1 MKSKYLSI
9 LSLTLL
15 LVGCSGT
22 NTTPNTSKPST
33 NPSSTNKQSTNNSS
47 TSKST
52 KSLFDLFESMK
63 TGLTI
68 NGTIKDFDGD
78 DLNQTTTFT
87 TKFSDDSYHYDRK
100 VEDKEGSL
108 DYFKITE
115 DSNEYVG
122 TYDIDE
128 NNNLVLTKASDGE
141 GSLSWSM
148 VSNPFYDETSD
159 SGFFDK
165 DNDGNYYLDFSKD
178 GQTAGNRFKAAR
190 NFTSKIA
197 ILSIMS
203 FNEFKIIVK
212 NDSIDSFHIV
222 SKEANDKDGSP
233 FHYEIDFTINN
244 DKNVDH
250 EANKPVPYEHKDY
263 HDALKSAFD
272 NLFSNPYSFERNV
285 SNISNVKMPHLEGYI
300 SSSVMFYQID
310 DNNFSGALVKD
321 GYVHEITKEN
331 GTYYYKEEKEK
342 NSDGSY
348 ITHLSYSMPR
358 RSEPIEAF
366 TFDKETNVYSLTIM
380 PDRFAYYFDSF
391 SDLDDSH
398 HVEDV
403 IKAEIKL
410 SNSKIDTVKFLQ
422 ENGGYVE
429 YKIYS
434 DSSKL
439 PFDINTISEFDSLSK
454 MYGTFT
460 GSFSSTSPFKNQKVQ
475 IKVEKIKNTDKY
487 SKDEYVYSVTFKKG
501 FNLDDETEYA
511 GTNVSISDN
520 NLSFECGGYSITIA
534 LSNNEYK
541 LTIESDSGK
550 SDSTIL
556 TREQINK

>member
-1 MKSKYLSI
+1 MKSKHLSI

-22 NTTPNTSKPST
+22 DTTPNTSKPST

-100 VEDKEGSL
+100 VGNEEGSL

-141 GSLSWSM
+141 GPLSWSM

-178 GQTAGNRFKAAR
+178 GQTAGNRYKAAR

-203 FNEFKIIVK
+203 FDEFKIIVK

-244 DKNVDH
+244 DKSVDH

-285 SNISNVKMPHLEGYI
+285 SNISNVKMPYLEGYI

-321 GYVHEITKEN
+321 GYVHEITKED
-331 GTYYYKEEKEK
+331 GTYYYKQEKEK
-342 NSDGSY
+342 DSDGSY
-348 ITHLSYSMPR
+348 ITHLSYSMPK

-366 TFDKETNVYSLTIM
+366 TFDKETDVYSLTIM
-380 PDRFAYYFDSF
+380 PDRFAFYFDSF
-391 SDLDDSH
+391 SDLDDSY

-403 IKAEIKL
+403 TKAEIKL

-422 ENGGYVE
+422 KNGGYVE

-475 IKVEKIKNTDKY
+475 IKVEKKKNTDKY
-487 SKDEYVYSVTFKKG
+487 SKDEYVYSVTFKMG

-520 NLSFECGGYSITIA
+520 NLSFECGGYSIAIT

-556 TREQINK
+556 TRE

>member
-1 MKSKYLSI
+1 MKTKYLSI
-9 LSLTLL
+9 LSLALL

-22 NTTPNTSKPST
+22 NTTSNTSKPST

-203 FNEFKIIVK
+203 FDEFKIIVK

-348 ITHLSYSMPR
+348 ITNLSYSMPR
-358 RSEPIEAF
+358 RSEPVEAF

-391 SDLDDSH
+391 SDLDDSYN
-398 HVEDV
+398 VENV

-460 GSFSSTSPFKNQKVQ
+460 GSFSSTSPFKNQKIQ
-475 IKVEKIKNTDKY
+475 IKVEKKKNTDKY
-487 SKDEYVYSVTFKKG
+487 SKDEYVYSVTFKMG

-520 NLSFECGGYSITIA
+520 NLSFECGGYSIAIT

-541 LTIESDSGK
+541 LTIESDLGK

-556 TREQINK
+556 TRE

>member
-1 MKSKYLSI
+1 MKSKHLSI
-9 LSLTLL
+9 LSLALL

-22 NTTPNTSKPST
+22 NTTPKTSKPST

-87 TKFSDDSYHYDRK
+87 TKFSADSYHYDRK
-100 VEDKEGSL
+100 VGNEEGSL

-128 NNNLVLTKASDGE
+128 NNKLVLTKASDGE

-148 VSNPFYDETSD
+148 VSNPFYDETND

-178 GQTAGNRFKAAR
+178 GQTAGNRYKAAR

-203 FNEFKIIVK
+203 FDEFKIIVK

-222 SKEANDKDGSP
+222 SKEASDKDGSP

-272 NLFSNPYSFERNV
+272 SLFSNPYSFERNV
-285 SNISNVKMPHLEGYI
+285 SKISNVKMPHLEGYI

-321 GYVHEITKEN
+321 GYVHEITKED

-342 NSDGSY
+342 DSDGSY
-348 ITHLSYSMPR
+348 ITDLSYSMPR

-391 SDLDDSH
+391 SDLDDSY

-403 IKAEIKL
+403 TKAEITL

-422 ENGGYVE
+422 KNGGYVE

-434 DSSKL
+434 DSTKL

-475 IKVEKIKNTDKY
+475 IKVKKIKNTDKY
-487 SKDEYVYSVTFKKG
+487 SKDEYVYSVTFKMD
-501 FNLDDETEYA
+501 FNLDNETEYA
-511 GTNVSISDN
+511 ATNVSISDN
-520 NLSFECGGYSITIA
+520 SLSFECGGYLITIT

-556 TREQINK
+556 TRE

>member
-47 TSKST
+47 TYKST
-52 KSLFDLFESMK
+52 KSLFDLFKSMK

-203 FNEFKIIVK
+203 FDEFKIIVK

-348 ITHLSYSMPR
+348 ITNLSYSMPR

-391 SDLDDSH
+391 SDLDDSY

-475 IKVEKIKNTDKY
+475 IKVEKKKNTDKY

-541 LTIESDSGK
+541 MTIESDSGK
-550 SDSTIL
+550 SDSTTL
-556 TREQINK
+556 TRE

>member
-1 MKSKYLSI
+1 MKTKYLSI
-9 LSLTLL
+9 LSLALL

-22 NTTPNTSKPST
+22 NTTSNTSKPST

-203 FNEFKIIVK
+203 FDEFKIIVK

-342 NSDGSY
+342 DSDGSY
-348 ITHLSYSMPR
+348 ITDLSYSMPR

-366 TFDKETNVYSLTIM
+366 TFDKETNVYSLNIM
-380 PDRFAYYFDSF
+380 PDRFAYYFNSF
-391 SDLDDSH
+391 SDLDDSYN
-398 HVEDV
+398 VENV

-460 GSFSSTSPFKNQKVQ
+460 GSFSSTSPFKNQKIQ
-475 IKVEKIKNTDKY
+475 IKVEKKKNTDKY

-501 FNLDDETEYA
+501 SNLDAETEYA

-520 NLSFECGGYSITIA
+520 NLSFECGGYSIAIT

-556 TREQINK
+556 TRE

>member
-1 MKSKYLSI
+1 MKSKHLSI

-22 NTTPNTSKPST
+22 NKTSNTSKPST

-178 GQTAGNRFKAAR
+178 GQTAGNRYKAAR

-203 FNEFKIIVK
+203 FDEFKIIVK

-222 SKEANDKDGSP
+222 SKEASDKDGSP

-321 GYVHEITKEN
+321 GYVHEITKED

-348 ITHLSYSMPR
+348 ITDLSYSMPR
-358 RSEPIEAF
+358 RNEPFEAF

-391 SDLDDSH
+391 SDLDDSYN
-398 HVEDV
+398 VENV

-475 IKVEKIKNTDKY
+475 IKVEKKKNTDKY

-550 SDSTIL
+550 SDSTTL
-556 TREQINK
+556 TRE

>member
-1 MKSKYLSI
+1 MKSKHLSI
-9 LSLTLL
+9 LPLALL

-203 FNEFKIIVK
+203 FDEFKIIVK
-212 NDSIDSFHIV
+212 NDSVDSFHIV

-321 GYVHEITKEN
+321 GYVHEITKED

-342 NSDGSY
+342 DSDGSY
-348 ITHLSYSMPR
+348 ITDLSYSMPR

-366 TFDKETNVYSLTIM
+366 TFDKETNVYSLNIM

-391 SDLDDSH
+391 SDLDDSYN
-398 HVEDV
+398 VENV

-501 FNLDDETEYA
+501 LNLDDEKGYA

-520 NLSFECGGYSITIA
+520 NLSFECGGYSISIA

-556 TREQINK
+556 TRE

>member
-1 MKSKYLSI
+1 MKSKHLSI
-9 LSLTLL
+9 LSLALL

-87 TKFSDDSYHYDRK
+87 TKFSNDSYHYDRK
-100 VEDKEGSL
+100 VKDEEGSL

-178 GQTAGNRFKAAR
+178 GQTAGNRYKAAR

-203 FNEFKIIVK
+203 FDEFKIIVK

-310 DNNFSGALVKD
+310 DNNFSGALIKD
-321 GYVHEITKEN
+321 GYVHEITKED

-342 NSDGSY
+342 DSDGLY
-348 ITHLSYSMPR
+348 ITDLSYSMPR

-391 SDLDDSH
+391 SDLDDSYN
-398 HVEDV
+398 VKNV

-475 IKVEKIKNTDKY
+475 IKVEKKKNTDKY

-501 FNLDDETEYA
+501 FNLDDEIEYA

-520 NLSFECGGYSITIA
+520 SLSFECGGYSITIA
-534 LSNNEYK
+534 LSNNEYN

-556 TREQINK
+556 TRE

>member
-1 MKSKYLSI
+1 MKTKYLSI
-9 LSLTLL
+9 LSLALL

-22 NTTPNTSKPST
+22 NTTSNTSKPST

-115 DSNEYVG
+115 DSNEYVE

-203 FNEFKIIVK
+203 FDEFKIIVK

-348 ITHLSYSMPR
+348 ITNLSYSMPR
-358 RSEPIEAF
+358 RSEPVEAF

-391 SDLDDSH
+391 SDLDDSYN
-398 HVEDV
+398 VENV

-460 GSFSSTSPFKNQKVQ
+460 GSFSSTSPFKNQKIQ
-475 IKVEKIKNTDKY
+475 IKVEKKKNTDKY

-556 TREQINK
+556 TRE

>member
-1 MKSKYLSI
+1 MKSKHLSI
-9 LSLTLL
+9 LSLALL
-15 LVGCSGT
+15 LVGCSGAD
-22 NTTPNTSKPST
+22 TTPNTSKPST

-100 VEDKEGSL
+100 VGNEEGSL

-115 DSNEYVG
+115 ESNEYVG

-165 DNDGNYYLDFSKD
+165 DNNGNYYLDFSKD
-178 GQTAGNRFKAAR
+178 GQTAGNRYKAAR

-203 FNEFKIIVK
+203 FDEFKIIVK

-285 SNISNVKMPHLEGYI
+285 SNISNVKMPYLEGYI
-300 SSSVMFYQID
+300 SSSVMFYQIN

-321 GYVHEITKEN
+321 GYVHEITKED
-331 GTYYYKEEKEK
+331 GTYYYKQEKEK
-342 NSDGSY
+342 DSDGSY

-366 TFDKETNVYSLTIM
+366 TFDKETDVYSLTIM
-380 PDRFAYYFDSF
+380 PDRFAFYFDSF
-391 SDLDDSH
+391 SDLDDSY

-403 IKAEIKL
+403 TKAEIKL

-460 GSFSSTSPFKNQKVQ
+460 GSFSSTSPFKNQKIQ
-475 IKVEKIKNTDKY
+475 IKVEKKKNTDKY
-487 SKDEYVYSVTFKKG
+487 SKDEYVYSVTFKMG
-501 FNLDDETEYA
+501 VNLDNETEYA
-511 GTNVSISDN
+511 ATNVSISDN
-520 NLSFECGGYSITIA
+520 SLSFECGGYSIAIS
-534 LSNNEYK
+534 LLNNEYK

-556 TREQINK
+556 TRE

>member
-9 LSLTLL
+9 LSLALL

-178 GQTAGNRFKAAR
+178 GQTAGNRYKAAR

-203 FNEFKIIVK
+203 FDEFKIIVK

-310 DNNFSGALVKD
+310 DNTFSGALVKD
-321 GYVHEITKEN
+321 GYVHEIIKEDE
-331 GTYYYKEEKEK
+331 TYYYKEEKEK
-342 NSDGSY
+342 DSDGSY
-348 ITHLSYSMPR
+348 ITNLSYSMPR
-358 RSEPIEAF
+358 RSEPVEAF

-391 SDLDDSH
+391 SDLDDSYN
-398 HVEDV
+398 VENV

-475 IKVEKIKNTDKY
+475 IKVEKKKNTDKY

-501 FNLDDETEYA
+501 LNLDDEKGYA
-511 GTNVSISDN
+511 GINVSISDN
-520 NLSFECGGYSITIA
+520 NLSFECGGYSITIT

-556 TREQINK
+556 TRE

>member
-9 LSLTLL
+9 LSLGLL

-165 DNDGNYYLDFSKD
+165 DIDGNYYLDFSKD
-178 GQTAGNRFKAAR
+178 GQTAGNRYKAAR

-197 ILSIMS
+197 ILSIMN
-203 FNEFKIIVK
+203 FDEFKIIVK

-285 SNISNVKMPHLEGYI
+285 SNISNVKMPYLEGYI

-342 NSDGSY
+342 DSDGSY

-391 SDLDDSH
+391 SDLDDSY

-410 SNSKIDTVKFLQ
+410 SDSKIDTVKFLQ

-475 IKVEKIKNTDKY
+475 IKVEKKKNNDKY

-501 FNLDDETEYA
+501 LNLDDETEYA
-511 GTNVSISDN
+511 ATNVSISDN
-520 NLSFECGGYSITIA
+520 SLSFKWDVYSISIT

-556 TREQINK
+556 TRE

>member
-9 LSLTLL
+9 LSLALL

-165 DNDGNYYLDFSKD
+165 DNDGNYYLEFSKD
-178 GQTAGNRFKAAR
+178 GQTAGNRYKAAR

-203 FNEFKIIVK
+203 FDEFKIIVK

-250 EANKPVPYEHKDY
+250 EANKPVPCEHKDY

-321 GYVHEITKEN
+321 GYVHEITKEDE
-331 GTYYYKEEKEK
+331 TYYYKEEKEK
-342 NSDGSY
+342 DSDGSY
-348 ITHLSYSMPR
+348 ITNLSYSMPR

-391 SDLDDSH
+391 SDLDDSYN
-398 HVEDV
+398 VENV

-475 IKVEKIKNTDKY
+475 IKVEKKKNTDKY

-501 FNLDDETEYA
+501 FNLDDEKGYA

-520 NLSFECGGYSITIA
+520 NLSFECGGYLIAIT

-556 TREQINK
+556 TRE

>member
-203 FNEFKIIVK
+203 FDEFKIIVK

-321 GYVHEITKEN
+321 GYVHEITKED

-342 NSDGSY
+342 DSDGSY
-348 ITHLSYSMPR
+348 ITNLSYSMPR
-358 RSEPIEAF
+358 RSEPVEAF

-391 SDLDDSH
+391 SDLDDSYN
-398 HVEDV
+398 VENV

-475 IKVEKIKNTDKY
+475 IKVEKKKNADKY
-487 SKDEYVYSVTFKKG
+487 SKDEYVYLVTFKKG

-556 TREQINK
+556 TRE

>member
-1 MKSKYLSI
+1 MKTKYLSI
-9 LSLTLL
+9 LSLALL

-22 NTTPNTSKPST
+22 NTTSNTSKPST

-203 FNEFKIIVK
+203 FDEFKIIVK

-391 SDLDDSH
+391 SDLDDSY

>member
-203 FNEFKIIVK
+203 FDEFKIIVK

-321 GYVHEITKEN
+321 GYVHEITKED

-342 NSDGSY
+342 DSDGSY
-348 ITHLSYSMPR
+348 ITNLSYSMPR

-391 SDLDDSH
+391 SDLDDSYN
-398 HVEDV
+398 VENV

-475 IKVEKIKNTDKY
+475 IKVEKKKNADKY
-487 SKDEYVYSVTFKKG
+487 SKDEYVYLVTFKKG
-501 FNLDDETEYA
+501 FDLDDETEYA

-550 SDSTIL
+550 SDWTIL
-556 TREQINK
+556 TRE

>member
-1 MKSKYLSI
+1 MKSKHLSI

-87 TKFSDDSYHYDRK
+87 TKFSADSYHYDRK
-100 VEDKEGSL
+100 VGNEEGSL

-148 VSNPFYDETSD
+148 VSNPFYDETND

-178 GQTAGNRFKAAR
+178 GQTAGNRYKAAR

-203 FNEFKIIVK
+203 FDEFKIIVK

-222 SKEANDKDGSP
+222 SKEASDKDGSP

-272 NLFSNPYSFERNV
+272 SLFSNPYSFERNV
-285 SNISNVKMPHLEGYI
+285 SNISNVKMPYLEGYI

-310 DNNFSGALVKD
+310 DNNFSGALVKN
-321 GYVHEITKEN
+321 GYVHEITKED

-342 NSDGSY
+342 DSNGSY
-348 ITHLSYSMPR
+348 ITDLSYSMPR

-366 TFDKETNVYSLTIM
+366 TFNKETNVYSLTIM

-391 SDLDDSH
+391 SDLDDSYN
-398 HVEDV
+398 VEDV
-403 IKAEIKL
+403 IKAEITL

-429 YKIYS
+429 YKIFS

-475 IKVEKIKNTDKY
+475 IKVEKKKNTDKY
-487 SKDEYVYSVTFKKG
+487 SKDEYVYSVTFKMG
-501 FNLDDETEYA
+501 FNLDDETEYV

-520 NLSFECGGYSITIA
+520 NLSFECGGYSITIT
-534 LSNNEYK
+534 LSNNEYT

-556 TREQINK
+556 TRE

>member
-1 MKSKYLSI
+1 MKSKHLSI
-9 LSLTLL
+9 LPLALL

-87 TKFSDDSYHYDRK
+87 TKFRDDSYHYDRK
-100 VEDKEGSL
+100 VGNEKGSL

-178 GQTAGNRFKAAR
+178 GQTAGNRYKAAR

-197 ILSIMS
+197 ILSIMN
-203 FNEFKIIVK
+203 FDEFKIIVK

-321 GYVHEITKEN
+321 GYVHEITKED

-342 NSDGSY
+342 DSDGSY
-348 ITHLSYSMPR
+348 ITNLSYSMPR

-391 SDLDDSH
+391 SDLDDSYN
-398 HVEDV
+398 VENV

-410 SNSKIDTVKFLQ
+410 SDSKIDTVKFLQ

-475 IKVEKIKNTDKY
+475 IKVEKKKNTDKY

-550 SDSTIL
+550 SDWTIL
-556 TREQINK
+556 TRE

>member
-1 MKSKYLSI
+1 MKSKHLSI
-9 LSLTLL
+9 LPLALL

-22 NTTPNTSKPST
+22 NTTSNTSKPST

-100 VEDKEGSL
+100 VRNEKGSL

-178 GQTAGNRFKAAR
+178 GQTAGNRYKAAR

-203 FNEFKIIVK
+203 FDEFKIIVK

-285 SNISNVKMPHLEGYI
+285 SNISNVKMPYLEGYI
-300 SSSVMFYQID
+300 SSSIMFYQID

-321 GYVHEITKEN
+321 GYVHEITKED

-342 NSDGSY
+342 DSDGSY

-391 SDLDDSH
+391 SDLDDSY

-410 SNSKIDTVKFLQ
+410 SNSKIDTVKFLH

-475 IKVEKIKNTDKY
+475 IKVEKKKNTDKY

-520 NLSFECGGYSITIA
+520 NLSFECGGYSITIT

-556 TREQINK
+556 TRE

>member
-1 MKSKYLSI
+1 MKTKYLSI
-9 LSLTLL
+9 LSLALL

-22 NTTPNTSKPST
+22 NTTSNTSKPST

-115 DSNEYVG
+115 DSNEYVE

-203 FNEFKIIVK
+203 FDEFKIIVK

-348 ITHLSYSMPR
+348 ITNLSYSMPR
-358 RSEPIEAF
+358 RSEPVEAF
-366 TFDKETNVYSLTIM
+366 TFDKETKVYSLTIM

-391 SDLDDSH
+391 SDLDDSYN
-398 HVEDV
+398 VEKV

-460 GSFSSTSPFKNQKVQ
+460 GSFSSTSPFKNQKIQ
-475 IKVEKIKNTDKY
+475 IKVEKKKNTDKY

-556 TREQINK
+556 TRE

>member
-203 FNEFKIIVK
+203 FDEFKIIVK

-321 GYVHEITKEN
+321 GYVHEITKED

-391 SDLDDSH
+391 SDLDDSYN
-398 HVEDV
+398 VENV

-410 SNSKIDTVKFLQ
+410 SDSKIDTVKFLQ

-439 PFDINTISEFDSLSK
+439 PFDINAISEFDSLSK

>member
-1 MKSKYLSI
+1 MKTKYLSI
-9 LSLTLL
+9 LSLALL

-22 NTTPNTSKPST
+22 NTTSNTSKPST

-203 FNEFKIIVK
+203 FDEFKIIVK

-272 NLFSNPYSFERNV
+272 NLFSNLYSFERNV

-348 ITHLSYSMPR
+348 ITNLSYSMPR
-358 RSEPIEAF
+358 RSEPVEAF

-391 SDLDDSH
+391 SDLDDSYN
-398 HVEDV
+398 VEKV

-460 GSFSSTSPFKNQKVQ
+460 GSFSSTSPFKNQKIQ
-475 IKVEKIKNTDKY
+475 IKVEKKKNTDKY

-556 TREQINK
+556 TRE

>member
-141 GSLSWSM
+141 ESLSWSM

-203 FNEFKIIVK
+203 FDEFKIIVK

-321 GYVHEITKEN
+321 GYVHEITKED

-342 NSDGSY
+342 DSDGSY
-348 ITHLSYSMPR
+348 ITDLSYSKPK
-358 RSEPIEAF
+358 RSEPVEAF

-391 SDLDDSH
+391 SDLDDSYN
-398 HVEDV
+398 VENV

-439 PFDINTISEFDSLSK
+439 PFDLNTISEFDSLSK

-487 SKDEYVYSVTFKKG
+487 SKDEYVYSVIFKMG
-501 FNLDDETEYA
+501 LNLDDETEYA

>member
-9 LSLTLL
+9 LSLALL

-159 SGFFDK
+159 SGFFNK

-203 FNEFKIIVK
+203 FDEFKIIVK

-300 SSSVMFYQID
+300 SSSIMFYQID

-321 GYVHEITKEN
+321 GYVHEITKED

-348 ITHLSYSMPR
+348 ITDLSYSMPR

-391 SDLDDSH
+391 SDLDDSYN
-398 HVEDV
+398 VENV

-410 SNSKIDTVKFLQ
+410 SDSKIDTVKFLQ

-475 IKVEKIKNTDKY
+475 IKVEKKKNTDKY

-556 TREQINK
+556 TRE

>member
-1 MKSKYLSI
+1 MKTKYLSI
-9 LSLTLL
+9 LSLALL

-22 NTTPNTSKPST
+22 NTTSNTSKPST

-178 GQTAGNRFKAAR
+178 GQTAGNRYKAAR

-203 FNEFKIIVK
+203 FDEFKIIVK

-321 GYVHEITKEN
+321 GYVHEIIKEDE
-331 GTYYYKEEKEK
+331 TYYYKEEKEK

-348 ITHLSYSMPR
+348 ITNLSYSMPR
-358 RSEPIEAF
+358 RSEPVEAF

-391 SDLDDSH
+391 SDLDDSYN
-398 HVEDV
+398 VENV

-460 GSFSSTSPFKNQKVQ
+460 GSFSSTSPFKNQKIQ
-475 IKVEKIKNTDKY
+475 IKVEKKKNTDKY
-487 SKDEYVYSVTFKKG
+487 SKDEYVYSVTFKMG

-520 NLSFECGGYSITIA
+520 NLSFECGGYSIAIT

-541 LTIESDSGK
+541 LTIESDLGK

-556 TREQINK
+556 TRE

>member
-1 MKSKYLSI
+1 MKSKHLSI
-9 LSLTLL
+9 LSLALL
-15 LVGCSGT
+15 LVGCSGAD
-22 NTTPNTSKPST
+22 TTPNTSKPST

-87 TKFSDDSYHYDRK
+87 AKFSDDSYHYDRK
-100 VEDKEGSL
+100 VGNEEGSL

-178 GQTAGNRFKAAR
+178 GQTAGNRYKAAR

-203 FNEFKIIVK
+203 FDEFKIIVK

-321 GYVHEITKEN
+321 GYVHEITKED

-342 NSDGSY
+342 DSDGSY
-348 ITHLSYSMPR
+348 ITNLSYSMPR
-358 RSEPIEAF
+358 RSEPVEAF

-391 SDLDDSH
+391 SDLDDSY

-410 SNSKIDTVKFLQ
+410 SNSKIDTVKFLH

-439 PFDINTISEFDSLSK
+439 PFDINTISAFDSLSK

-475 IKVEKIKNTDKY
+475 IKVEKKKNTDKY

-501 FNLDDETEYA
+501 FNLDDETEYV

-520 NLSFECGGYSITIA
+520 SLSFECGGYSIAIT

-550 SDSTIL
+550 SGSTIL
-556 TREQINK
+556 TRE

>member
-87 TKFSDDSYHYDRK
+87 TKFSDDSYHYNRK

-178 GQTAGNRFKAAR
+178 GQTAGNRYKAAR

-203 FNEFKIIVK
+203 FDEFKIIVK

-321 GYVHEITKEN
+321 GYVHEITKED

-342 NSDGSY
+342 DSDGSY

-391 SDLDDSH
+391 SDLDDSYN
-398 HVEDV
+398 VENV

-439 PFDINTISEFDSLSK
+439 PFDINTISEFNSLSK

-475 IKVEKIKNTDKY
+475 IKVEKKKNADKY
-487 SKDEYVYSVTFKKG
+487 SKDEYVYLVTFKKG

-556 TREQINK
+556 TRE

>member
-9 LSLTLL
+9 LSLALL

-203 FNEFKIIVK
+203 FDEFKIIVK

-321 GYVHEITKEN
+321 GYVHEITKED

-342 NSDGSY
+342 DSDGSY

-391 SDLDDSH
+391 SDLDDSYN
-398 HVEDV
+398 VENV

-460 GSFSSTSPFKNQKVQ
+460 GSFSSTSPFKNQKIQ
-475 IKVEKIKNTDKY
+475 IKVEKKKNTDKY

-534 LSNNEYK
+534 LSNNEYE

-556 TREQINK
+556 TRE

>member
-9 LSLTLL
+9 LSLALL

-87 TKFSDDSYHYDRK
+87 TKFSNDSYHYDRK
-100 VEDKEGSL
+100 VRDKEGSL

-165 DNDGNYYLDFSKD
+165 DNDGNYYLDFTKD
-178 GQTAGNRFKAAR
+178 GQTAGNRYKAAR

-203 FNEFKIIVK
+203 FDEFKIIVK

-244 DKNVDH
+244 DKSVDH

-310 DNNFSGALVKD
+310 DNNFSGALVKN
-321 GYVHEITKEN
+321 GYVHEITKED

-342 NSDGSY
+342 DSNGSY
-348 ITHLSYSMPR
+348 ITDLSYSMPR

-391 SDLDDSH
+391 SDLDDSYN
-398 HVEDV
+398 VEDV
-403 IKAEIKL
+403 TKAEIKL

-475 IKVEKIKNTDKY
+475 IKVEKKKNTDKY
-487 SKDEYVYSVTFKKG
+487 SKDEYVYSVTFKMG
-501 FNLDDETEYA
+501 FNLDNETGYV

-520 NLSFECGGYSITIA
+520 SLSFECGGYSITIT
-534 LSNNEYK
+534 LSNNEYT

-556 TREQINK
+556 TRE

>member
-1 MKSKYLSI
+1 
-9 LSLTLL
+9 
-15 LVGCSGT
+15 
-22 NTTPNTSKPST
+22 
-33 NPSSTNKQSTNNSS
+33 
-47 TSKST
+47 
-52 KSLFDLFESMK
+52 
-63 TGLTI
+63 
-68 NGTIKDFDGD
+68 
-78 DLNQTTTFT
+78 
-87 TKFSDDSYHYDRK
+87 
-100 VEDKEGSL
+100 
-108 DYFKITE
+108 
-115 DSNEYVG
+115 
-122 TYDIDE
+122 
-128 NNNLVLTKASDGE
+128 
-141 GSLSWSM
+141 
-148 VSNPFYDETSD
+148 
-159 SGFFDK
+159 
-165 DNDGNYYLDFSKD
+165 
-178 GQTAGNRFKAAR
+178 
-190 NFTSKIA
+190 
-197 ILSIMS
+197 MS
-203 FNEFKIIVK
+203 FDEFKIIVK

-263 HDALKSAFD
+263 HDTLKSAFD

-310 DNNFSGALVKD
+310 NNNFSGALVKD
-321 GYVHEITKEN
+321 RYVHEITKED

-342 NSDGSY
+342 DSDGSY
-348 ITHLSYSMPR
+348 ITNLSYSMPR

-391 SDLDDSH
+391 SDLDDSY

-410 SNSKIDTVKFLQ
+410 SNSKIDTVKFLH

-439 PFDINTISEFDSLSK
+439 PFDINTISAFDSLSK

-475 IKVEKIKNTDKY
+475 IKVEKKKNTDKY

-501 FNLDDETEYA
+501 LNLDDEKGYA
-511 GTNVSISDN
+511 GINVSISDN
-520 NLSFECGGYSITIA
+520 NLSFECGGYSIAIT

-556 TREQINK
+556 TRE

>member
-203 FNEFKIIVK
+203 FDEFKIIVK

-391 SDLDDSH
+391 SDLDDSYN
-398 HVEDV
+398 VENV

-410 SNSKIDTVKFLQ
+410 SNSKIDAVKFLQ

-439 PFDINTISEFDSLSK
+439 PFDINAISEFDSLSK

>member
-9 LSLTLL
+9 LSLALL
-15 LVGCSGT
+15 LVGCSGA

-100 VEDKEGSL
+100 VGDEEGSL

-141 GSLSWSM
+141 GPLSWSM

-178 GQTAGNRFKAAR
+178 GQTAGNRYKAAR

-203 FNEFKIIVK
+203 FDEFKIIVK

-244 DKNVDH
+244 DKSVDY

-285 SNISNVKMPHLEGYI
+285 SNISNVKMPYLEGYI
-300 SSSVMFYQID
+300 SSSVMFYQIN

-321 GYVHEITKEN
+321 GYVHEITKED

-342 NSDGSY
+342 DSDGSY

-366 TFDKETNVYSLTIM
+366 TFDKETDVYSLTIM
-380 PDRFAYYFDSF
+380 PDRFAFYFDSF
-391 SDLDDSH
+391 SDLDDSY

-403 IKAEIKL
+403 TKAEIKL

-422 ENGGYVE
+422 KNGGYVE

-439 PFDINTISEFDSLSK
+439 PFDINTINEFDSLSK

-475 IKVEKIKNTDKY
+475 IKVEKKKNTDKY
-487 SKDEYVYSVTFKKG
+487 SKDEYVYSVTFKMG
-501 FNLDDETEYA
+501 FNLDDETGYV
-511 GTNVSISDN
+511 GTNVSILDN
-520 NLSFECGGYSITIA
+520 YLSFECGGYSITIT

-556 TREQINK
+556 TRE

>member
-1 MKSKYLSI
+1 MKSKHLSI

-78 DLNQTTTFT
+78 DLSQTTTFT

-178 GQTAGNRFKAAR
+178 GQTAGNRYKAAR

-203 FNEFKIIVK
+203 FDEFKIIVK

-310 DNNFSGALVKD
+310 DNTFSGALVKD
-321 GYVHEITKEN
+321 GYVHEIIKEDE
-331 GTYYYKEEKEK
+331 TYYYKEEKEK
-342 NSDGSY
+342 DSDGSY
-348 ITHLSYSMPR
+348 ITNLSYSMPR
-358 RSEPIEAF
+358 RSEPVEAF

-391 SDLDDSH
+391 SDLDDSYI
-398 HVEDV
+398 VENV

-475 IKVEKIKNTDKY
+475 IKVEKKKNTDKY

-501 FNLDDETEYA
+501 LNLDDEKGYA
-511 GTNVSISDN
+511 GINVSISDN
-520 NLSFECGGYSITIA
+520 NLSFECGGYSITIT

-556 TREQINK
+556 TRE

>member
-1 MKSKYLSI
+1 MKTKYLSI
-9 LSLTLL
+9 LSLALL

-22 NTTPNTSKPST
+22 NTTSNTSKPST

-203 FNEFKIIVK
+203 FDEFKIIVK

-391 SDLDDSH
+391 SDLDDSY

-422 ENGGYVE
+422 ENRGYVE

-460 GSFSSTSPFKNQKVQ
+460 GSFSSTSPFKNQKIQ
-475 IKVEKIKNTDKY
+475 IKVEKKKNTDKY
-487 SKDEYVYSVTFKKG
+487 SKDGYVYSVTFKKG
-501 FNLDDETEYA
+501 LNLDDETEYA

-556 TREQINK
+556 TRE

>member
-128 NNNLVLTKASDGE
+128 NNNLVLTKASDGD

-203 FNEFKIIVK
+203 FDEFKIIVK

-321 GYVHEITKEN
+321 GYVHEITKED

-366 TFDKETNVYSLTIM
+366 TFDKETYVYSLTIM

-391 SDLDDSH
+391 SDLDDSYN
-398 HVEDV
+398 VENV

-410 SNSKIDTVKFLQ
+410 SDSKIDTVKFLQ

-475 IKVEKIKNTDKY
+475 IKVEKKKNTDKY

-556 TREQINK
+556 TRE

>member
-1 MKSKYLSI
+1 MKSKHLSI
-9 LSLTLL
+9 LPLALL

-100 VEDKEGSL
+100 VRNEKGSL

-178 GQTAGNRFKAAR
+178 GQTAGNRYKAAR

-203 FNEFKIIVK
+203 FDEFKIIVK

-222 SKEANDKDGSP
+222 SKEANDKAGSP

-321 GYVHEITKEN
+321 RYVHEITKED
-331 GTYYYKEEKEK
+331 GIYYYKEEKEK
-342 NSDGSY
+342 DSDGSY
-348 ITHLSYSMPR
+348 ITNLSYSMPR
-358 RSEPIEAF
+358 RSEPVEAF

-380 PDRFAYYFDSF
+380 PDRFAFYFDSF
-391 SDLDDSH
+391 SDLDDSYN
-398 HVEDV
+398 VEDV

-410 SNSKIDTVKFLQ
+410 SNSKIDTVKFLH

-439 PFDINTISEFDSLSK
+439 PFDLNTISEFDSLSK

-556 TREQINK
+556 TRE